1 MKTAWFTAASILVAL
16 GLTAAPHAS
25 AATPI
30 HDQAWQTLS
39 TYFTAATEDDAAK
52 VAALSSDSRF
62 APGTATAHYALM
74 FQLPQAQIAAF
85 TIDSQLPTS
94 PTTSSFEVTVTNRDG
109 SSMQVPVT
117 LSDRTGTWLVEVNPE
132 SVGSHFSLLRGWPK
146 STATRADTAVTPSL
160 APGEIAT
167 WDFQGLTSTLY
178 SIDTFSP
185 NDENF
190 DHVTLHLQQN
200 SVASYMTAEVQYAVV
215 VSFVFGD
222 LEWGT
227 PVVVYGNIWGT
238 AKNYVLYGTSADPP
252 ECQLRFVNYDST
264 ETNPINGFGSAYE
277 Y

>member
-1 MKTAWFTAASILVAL
+1 MKRAWFTAASILVAL

-39 TYFTAATEDDAAK
+39 TYLTAATQDNAAK
-52 VAALSSDSRF
+52 VAALSSDARF
-62 APGTATAHYALM
+62 APGTASAHYALM
-74 FQLPQAQIAAF
+74 FQLPQAQIASF
-85 TIDSQLPTS
+85 TIDSELPESATS
-94 PTTSSFEVTVTNRDG
+94 SSFEVTVTNRDG

-117 LSDRTGTWLVEVNPE
+117 LSDRTGAWLVEVNQE
-132 SVGSHFSLLRGWPK
+132 SLGSHFRLLHGWAK
-146 STATRADTAVTPSL
+146 SSTRATTALTPSL

-190 DHVTLHLQQN
+190 DHVTLHLQQD

-215 VSFVFGD
+215 ISLIFGD

-252 ECQLRFVNYDST
+252 DCQLRFVNYDST